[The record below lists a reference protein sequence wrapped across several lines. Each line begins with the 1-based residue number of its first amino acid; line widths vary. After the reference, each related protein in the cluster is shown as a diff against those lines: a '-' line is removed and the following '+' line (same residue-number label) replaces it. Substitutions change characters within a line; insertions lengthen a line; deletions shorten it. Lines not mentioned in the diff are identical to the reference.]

1 MTPFLIPY
9 FFNLVIFVFILV
21 IWITFIRNLIRTF
34 RQDQRG
40 KTSSSRSQHTQRNQ
54 WDKAHTQTVRQV
66 HVDNATRSRRNSQSQ
81 QPKTQTWQDLLK
93 QDPKEL
99 YQLLREN
106 MPDSYESEIKAIF
119 NSQRPMMELVKFL
132 RRKDVW
138 PVLQSLPERL
148 NSSRSTQKPLVKQKV
163 AKTVP
168 VAVQQYDDD
177 YDEMFVQMDGDA
189 NYLSQEVDAFVSEY
203 DEFADYFSS
212 LLQDIPT
219 SAPEVRAT
227 RHHRNKD
234 NANIDQKINREW
246 LRDAVIAS
254 MILER
259 PDI

>member
-9 FFNLVIFVFILV
+9 FFNLVIFVFILI
-21 IWITFIRNLIRTF
+21 IWITFIRNLIRTM

-40 KTSSSRSQHTQRNQ
+40 KTSSSREQRSPRNQ
-54 WDKAHTQTVRQV
+54 WDKGHAQTVRQV

-81 QPKTQTWQDLLK
+81 QPATQTWQDLLK
-93 QDPKEL
+93 RDPKEL

-106 MPDSYESEIKAIF
+106 MPDSYEREIKAIF

-148 NSSRSTQKPLVKQKV
+148 NTSRKKQAPLVKQKV
-163 AKTVP
+163 VEAAP
-168 VAVQQYDDD
+168 VAVQQNDDD
-177 YDEMFVQMDGDA
+177 YDKMFAQMDEDA
-189 NYLSQEVDAFVSEY
+189 NYLSQEVDNFVSEY
-203 DEFADYFSS
+203 DGFADYFNS
-212 LLQDIPT
+212 LLQDIPS

-234 NANIDQKINREW
+234 NANINQEINREW

-259 PDI
+259 PDN